1 MSTIWINFKNYFL
14 LISILLLN
22 ILSLL
27 LKFFKILSNMEILS
41 FPLFYFAEKK
51 FINLYL

>member
-1 MSTIWINFKNYFL
+1 MSTIKINFKNYFL

-27 LKFFKILSNMEILS
+27 LKFFKISNMEILS
-41 FPLFYFAEKK
+41 FPLFYFAE
-51 FINLYL
+51 